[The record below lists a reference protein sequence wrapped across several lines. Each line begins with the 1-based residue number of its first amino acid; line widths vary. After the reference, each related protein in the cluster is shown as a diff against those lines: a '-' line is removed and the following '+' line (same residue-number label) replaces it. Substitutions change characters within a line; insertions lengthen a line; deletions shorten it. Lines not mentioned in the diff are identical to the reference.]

1 MGLLALNMPNPKH
14 TMSRHTKQLSNNE
27 TFAYGYDH
35 PLQEYFF
42 QYFDGAQN
50 LIREGA
56 GASSVL
62 LNEIESL
69 GRKMFPMNH
78 IMDIAMDLP
87 VRDS

>member
-1 MGLLALNMPNPKH
+1 
-14 TMSRHTKQLSNNE
+14 MSRFEKQLNNNE
-27 TFAYGYDH
+27 TFAYGYDR

-42 QYFDGAQN
+42 QYFYGGGE

-56 GASSVL
+56 GTSAVL

-78 IMDIAMDLP
+78 LMDIAMDLP
-87 VRDS
+87 IRE